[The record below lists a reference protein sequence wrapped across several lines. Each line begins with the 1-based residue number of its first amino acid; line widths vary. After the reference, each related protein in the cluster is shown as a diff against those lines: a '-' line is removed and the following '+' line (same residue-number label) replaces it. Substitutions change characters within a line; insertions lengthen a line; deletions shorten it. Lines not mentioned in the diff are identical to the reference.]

1 LLPVSLSIGV
11 FQISVLILLYVR
23 VIQLTGFFIFNDL
36 CRTAN
41 LTNDLQTLLLSSL
54 FENCKMIIS
63 IKEFIKGAQEAEG
76 ITVIID
82 VFRAFSTACY
92 AYDSG
97 IKRLIAVATPAEA
110 VALREKLKGETIIAG
125 EREEKKPE
133 GFDMGNSPTEMLT
146 GILQGKTMI
155 HCTTAGTNGI
165 MGARGATEI
174 LGAGLVNAGAV
185 ALYISMLNPE
195 KVTLVAMGYRATE
208 SAGEDLLCAR
218 YIKELLLGNEVDIK
232 DEINALRTG
241 AGSRFFNPANL
252 SFSPPTDFFLCTDL
266 NRFNFVLKA
275 VITTPGYAEML
286 RIDMNH

>member
-1 LLPVSLSIGV
+1 MIH
-11 FQISVLILLYVR
+11 
-23 VIQLTGFFIFNDL
+23 LTGFFIFNDL
-36 CRTAN
+36 YRTAN
-41 LTNDLQTLLLSSL
+41 LTNDLQTLLLSSH
-54 FENCKMIIS
+54 FENSKMIIS
-63 IKEFIKGAQEAEG
+63 TKEFIRGAQEAEG

-92 AYDSG
+92 AFDSG
-97 IKRLIAVATPAEA
+97 IKRLIDVATPAEA
-110 VALREKLKGETIIAG
+110 FALREKLKGETIIAG
-125 EREEKKPE
+125 EREEKKPD

-165 MGARGATEI
+165 LSARGATEI
-174 LGAGLVNAGAV
+174 IGAGLVNAGAV
-185 ALYISMLNPE
+185 ASYISTLNPE

-218 YIKELLLGNEVDIK
+218 YISELLRGNEVDIT

-241 AGSRFFNPANL
+241 PGSRFFNPANL
-252 SFSPPTDFFLCTDL
+252 AFSPPTDFFLCTDL